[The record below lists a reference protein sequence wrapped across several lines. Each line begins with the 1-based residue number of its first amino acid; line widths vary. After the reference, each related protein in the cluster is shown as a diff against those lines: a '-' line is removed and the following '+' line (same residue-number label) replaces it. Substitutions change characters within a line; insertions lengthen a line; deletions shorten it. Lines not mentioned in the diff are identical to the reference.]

1 MNNSP
6 TSIEE
11 TQTIPCRKIQNYR
24 ICQTKLWSSCLLT
37 AAALAIASVTTACG
51 GGNLFE
57 NAVTRS
63 DSDKAQAA
71 LESGNVDSAISTLED
86 YLQKNPNDT
95 AARSMLA
102 NAYLK
107 KSGVDLLKIGSS
119 MSSGASGQSDW
130 TSVSG
135 ALPAGTSENIGNMQ
149 AAIDVLK
156 NIPESQRTDD
166 QNYQLAIAQTTLA
179 VTVAKKATG
188 DGSGQM
194 TDEKVD
200 QMSDSDARTIY
211 DALQGSKNASGA
223 MSSPNDGLTKV
234 GSLADTVD
242 QQPGSTP
249 EERLRNFLK
258 SQN

>member
-1 MNNSP
+1 
-6 TSIEE
+6 
-11 TQTIPCRKIQNYR
+11 
-24 ICQTKLWSSCLLT
+24 
-37 AAALAIASVTTACG
+37 
-51 GGNLFE
+51 
-57 NAVTRS
+57 
-63 DSDKAQAA
+63 
-71 LESGNVDSAISTLED
+71 
-86 YLQKNPNDT
+86 
-95 AARSMLA
+95 
-102 NAYLK
+102 
-107 KSGVDLLKIGSS
+107 
-119 MSSGASGQSDW
+119 
-130 TSVSG
+130 
-135 ALPAGTSENIGNMQ
+135 MQ

-234 GSLADTVD
+234 GSLADTVE